1 MIALSVEL
9 PQTGP
14 EIAAHLLGGR
24 PYGHQVL
31 IREDGAAVFRHK
43 DQMNIEC
50 ENTVSSTSQ
59 IRCHDAN
66 QSKIKHMIR
75 HKAFVFKLKPDGATR
90 RSLAKACGCVR
101 FVYNKGLD
109 WNKEQREKDQTFRVS
124 YPKLCALLPEWK
136 EKFPWLGECHSQVL
150 QQGMKD
156 LMTAMVNFFEGR
168 SQFPRFHKK
177 FKDEDSIRF
186 PQGFKVDEARRQI
199 YLPKIGWLGYR
210 RSRFI
215 NGKLRSVTVMR
226 KADGWY
232 VSILTEREIEA
243 PVHPKAGREIGL
255 DAGVKKTAAL
265 SNGKIYLPVD
275 AFRSSKDK
283 LAKMQRRLKRM
294 VPHSE
299 NWKKQQQ
306 KIAVL
311 HKEIADTRRDHLQ
324 KLANDICKNHAVV
337 YREDLK
343 IKNMTASAKGTL
355 EEPGKNVRQKSGLN
369 AAILDQGW
377 GILFGLLDQKMEELG
392 GEVFAVPPAN
402 TSRTCPKCE
411 DVSPLNRLTQA
422 RFCCRKCGF
431 EGNADVVAANNILR
445 RGQRLRACGELQSTA
460 AVQVNRPSRK
470 RRAGQQQEP
479 IRRDPQAPENA

>member
-1 MIALSVEL
+1 M
-9 PQTGP
+9 QT
-14 EIAAHLLGGR
+14 
-24 PYGHQVL
+24 
-31 IREDGAAVFRHK
+31 
-43 DQMNIEC
+43 
-50 ENTVSSTSQ
+50 
-59 IRCHDAN
+59 
-66 QSKIKHMIR
+66 
-75 HKAFVFKLKPDGATR
+75 
-90 RSLAKACGCVR
+90 
-101 FVYNKGLD
+101 
-109 WNKEQREKDQTFRVS
+109 
-124 YPKLCALLPEWK
+124 
-136 EKFPWLGECHSQVL
+136 
-150 QQGMKD
+150 
-156 LMTAMVNFFEGR
+156 
-168 SQFPRFHKK
+168 
-177 FKDEDSIRF
+177 DSIR
-186 PQGFKVDEARRQI
+186 P
-199 YLPKIGWLGYR
+199 
-210 RSRFI
+210 
-215 NGKLRSVTVMR
+215 
-226 KADGWY
+226 
-232 VSILTEREIEA
+232 IL
-243 PVHPKAGREIGL
+243 VFDIGL
-255 DAGVKKTAAL
+255 EL
-265 SNGKIYLPVD
+265 SSGAPPQ
-275 AFRSSKDK
+275 

-294 VPHSE
+294 VPPSE

-355 EEPGKNVRQKSGLN
+355 EEPGTNVRQKSGLN

-377 GILFGLLDQKMEELG
+377 GILFGLLDQKMKELG

-411 DVSPLNRLTQA
+411 DISPLNRLTQA

>member
-1 MIALSVEL
+1 M
-9 PQTGP
+9 
-14 EIAAHLLGGR
+14 
-24 PYGHQVL
+24 
-31 IREDGAAVFRHK
+31 
-43 DQMNIEC
+43 
-50 ENTVSSTSQ
+50 
-59 IRCHDAN
+59 
-66 QSKIKHMIR
+66 
-75 HKAFVFKLKPDGATR
+75 
-90 RSLAKACGCVR
+90 
-101 FVYNKGLD
+101 
-109 WNKEQREKDQTFRVS
+109 
-124 YPKLCALLPEWK
+124 
-136 EKFPWLGECHSQVL
+136 
-150 QQGMKD
+150 
-156 LMTAMVNFFEGR
+156 
-168 SQFPRFHKK
+168 
-177 FKDEDSIRF
+177 
-186 PQGFKVDEARRQI
+186 
-199 YLPKIGWLGYR
+199 
-210 RSRFI
+210 
-215 NGKLRSVTVMR
+215 
-226 KADGWY
+226 
-232 VSILTEREIEA
+232 
-243 PVHPKAGREIGL
+243 HPKAGREIGL

-355 EEPGKNVRQKSGLN
+355 EEPGTNVRQKSGLN

-377 GILFGLLDQKMEELG
+377 GILFGLLDQKMKELG